1 MISTTTWLITISVLS
16 AVIIFDLILA
26 VIHRNRETSHREAV
40 SWTLFY
46 VTAALIFGF
55 FLPNWAPE
63 EYRKEFL
70 AGWLTEYSLSVD
82 NLFVFIIL
90 LASLKIK
97 KESQQLVLLLGI
109 LIAIVLRIILIFAGV
124 ALVTRF
130 TWVFFFF
137 GAFLIFTAYKL
148 INEKSEVENDEAKL
162 VIFLRKRGL
171 GNFGIALIALGITD
185 LIFALD
191 SIPAIL
197 GLTTSTYVVITANI
211 FALMGLRQLYF
222 LLSGLMQRLKYLG
235 VGLSI
240 ILAWIGVKLV
250 NHALHKNELPFI
262 NGGEHVELIPEIS
275 TELSLAVIIVTLIVT
290 TVASLLVTREKQEK
304 N

>member
-55 FLPNWAPE
+55 LLPNWAPD

-90 LASLKIK
+90 LTSLKIK

-222 LLSGLMQRLKYLG
+222 LLQGLMDRLIHLSR
-235 VGLSI
+235 GLAF
-240 ILAWIGVKLV
+240 ILAFIGVKMVLE
-250 NHALHKNELPFI
+250 ALHGI
-262 NGGEHVELIPEIS
+262 GVHVPEIS
-275 TELSLAVIIVTLIVT
+275 LELSLGVIISTLVIT
-290 TVASLLVTREKQEK
+290 AITSLVATR
-304 N
+304 NSG

>member
-1 MISTTTWLITISVLS
+1 MISSTEWLITIGVLS

-26 VIHRNRETSHREAV
+26 VVRRNKDTTPREALG
-40 SWTLFY
+40 WTLFY
-46 VTAALIFGF
+46 VLAAIAFGY
-55 FLPNWAPE
+55 FLPQWAPA
-63 EYRKEFL
+63 EYRKEFI

-90 LASLKIK
+90 LTSLKIK

-109 LIAIVLRIILIFAGV
+109 MIAIVLRVILIFLGV

-148 INEKSEVENDEAKL
+148 IEEKKNVEEEEAKL
-162 VIFLRKRGL
+162 VSFLRNRGFS
-171 GNFGIALIALGITD
+171 NFGIALIALGVTD

-197 GLTTSTYVVITANI
+197 GLTTSSYVVITANI

-222 LLSGLMQRLKYLG
+222 LLQGLMDRLIHLSR
-235 VGLSI
+235 GLSF
-240 ILAWIGVKLV
+240 ILAFIGVKMIL
-250 NHALHKNELPFI
+250 HALHSIGL
-262 NGGEHVELIPEIS
+262 HVPEVS
-275 TELSLAVIIVTLIVT
+275 LELSLGVIITTLTVTAITSL
-290 TVASLLVTREKQEK
+290 VATRNIDKPQP
-304 N
+304 

>member
-1 MISTTTWLITISVLS
+1 MLG

-26 VIHRNRETSHREAV
+26 IARRNKETTSREAL

-46 VTAALIFGF
+46 VVAAIAFGYL
-55 FLPNWAPE
+55 LPNWAPQ
-63 EYRKEFL
+63 EYRKEFI

-90 LASLKIK
+90 LANLKIK
-97 KESQQLVLLLGI
+97 KESQQLVLLYGI
-109 LIAIVLRIILIFAGV
+109 MIAIVLRVILIFLGV

-137 GAFLIFTAYKL
+137 GGFLIFTAYKL
-148 INEKSEVENDEAKL
+148 VNEKEEVEGDEAKL
-162 VIFLRKRGL
+162 VTFLRKRGFS
-171 GNFGIALIALGITD
+171 NFGIALVALGVTD

-197 GLTTSTYVVITANI
+197 GLTTSSYVVITANI

-222 LLSGLMQRLKYLG
+222 LLQGLMDRLIHLSR
-235 VGLSI
+235 GLAF
-240 ILAWIGVKLV
+240 ILAFIGVKMVL
-250 NHALHKNELPFI
+250 HAIHSL
-262 NGGEHVELIPEIS
+262 GVHVPEVS
-275 TELSLAVIIVTLIVT
+275 LELSLTVIITTLTVTAIT
-290 TVASLLVTREKQEK
+290 SLYATRKAVK
-304 N
+304 

>member
-1 MISTTTWLITISVLS
+1 MISSTEWLITIGVLS

-26 VIHRNRETSHREAV
+26 VVRRNKDTTPREALG
-40 SWTLFY
+40 WTLFY
-46 VTAALIFGF
+46 VLAAIAFGY
-55 FLPNWAPE
+55 FLPQWAPA
-63 EYRKEFL
+63 EYRKEFI

-90 LASLKIK
+90 LTSLKIK

-109 LIAIVLRIILIFAGV
+109 MIAIVLRVILIFLGV

-148 INEKSEVENDEAKL
+148 IEEKKNVEEEEAKL
-162 VIFLRKRGL
+162 VSFLRNRGFS
-171 GNFGIALIALGITD
+171 NFGIALIALGVTD

-197 GLTTSTYVVITANI
+197 GLTTSSYVVITANI

-222 LLSGLMQRLKYLG
+222 LLQGLMDRLIHLSR
-235 VGLSI
+235 GLSF
-240 ILAWIGVKLV
+240 ILAFIGVKMIL
-250 NHALHKNELPFI
+250 HALHSIGL
-262 NGGEHVELIPEIS
+262 HVPEVS
-275 TELSLAVIIVTLIVT
+275 LELSLGVIITTLTVTAITSL
-290 TVASLLVTREKQEK
+290 VATRNVEKPQP
-304 N
+304 

>member
-1 MISTTTWLITISVLS
+1 MISSTEWLITIALLG

-26 VIHRNRETSHREAV
+26 VARRKKETTSREALA
-40 SWTLFY
+40 WTLFY
-46 VTAALIFGF
+46 VVAAIAFGYL
-55 FLPNWAPE
+55 LPNWAPH
-63 EYRKEFL
+63 EYRKEFI

-90 LASLKIK
+90 LANLKIK
-97 KESQQLVLLLGI
+97 KESQQLVLLFGI
-109 LIAIVLRIILIFAGV
+109 MIAIVLRAILIFLGV

-148 INEKSEVENDEAKL
+148 INEKEEVEGDEAKL
-162 VIFLRKRGL
+162 VTFLRNRGMS
-171 GNFGIALIALGITD
+171 NFGIALVALGVTD

-197 GLTTSTYVVITANI
+197 GLTTSSYVVITANI

-222 LLSGLMQRLKYLG
+222 LLQGLMDRLIHLSRGLAFILAFIGIKMVLHAIHSLG
-235 VGLSI
+235 V
-240 ILAWIGVKLV
+240 
-250 NHALHKNELPFI
+250 
-262 NGGEHVELIPEIS
+262 HVPEVS
-275 TELSLAVIIVTLIVT
+275 LELSLAVIVT
-290 TVASLLVTREKQEK
+290 TLTVTAITSLVATRDKTK
-304 N
+304 